1 MGQSGETMLELLMQF
16 LPELKDEFIIRYEI
30 LSFVSRNGRVGRRT
44 ISQMMGISER
54 TVRDEIEKLKIGN
67 VISVSSTGIEINEA
81 GINILKELNPI
92 YHKINNLKS
101 LAIEVE
107 KALGVKDIVVVESG
121 FDHDDMVRNLGMQ
134 AAMVFE
140 KEIEDDDLIGVTGGE
155 TISCVVDAI
164 EDRQSTTDVTIIP
177 ARGSVGSQARY
188 QANTIASRF
197 ANKLNA
203 RLQLLPIPETVS
215 KEAMAIFLSDDE
227 MREAYELLKS
237 LDMLIFGIGRADVML
252 KRRGISEEKRQE
264 VIALGAV
271 AEAFGNYFNIY
282 GERVYSQDSVGI
294 SLEKFLSIPKI
305 IGVGGGAEKAQA
317 IISISTLRPDM
328 ILVIDESVAHEIIKE
343 VEYDS

>member
-317 IISISTLRPDM
+317 IISISTLRPDI